1 LFLVFLREKKDS
13 VMIYE
18 KLLRLYNLPEDC
30 FNLFPEN
37 SHSIELNTV
46 STNSPQDDAYVN
58 DSTDDSN
65 KKVSFQENNVKSI
78 ETNVPIEIA
87 INSSRSEK
95 VDCNKCQ
102 FLIIEE
108 ISPGENDYRCCSMSK
123 YLTSTEVQCDNFE
136 QKAELPIEPEIDDY
150 TG

>member
-1 LFLVFLREKKDS
+1 MYYK
-13 VMIYE
+13 

-37 SHSIELNTV
+37 SHSIEINTV
-46 STNSPQDDAYVN
+46 STNSSQDDACTN
-58 DSTDDSN
+58 EPIDDPN
-65 KKVSFQENNVKSI
+65 QKVSFQENNVESI
-78 ETNVPIEIA
+78 ETNVPTELAGNLSSAEI
-87 INSSRSEK
+87 
-95 VDCNKCQ
+95 VDCYKCQ
-102 FLIIEE
+102 FFVIEE
-108 ISPGENDYRCCSMSK
+108 VSPGENDYRCCFMDK

>member
-1 LFLVFLREKKDS
+1 
-13 VMIYE
+13 MIYE

-78 ETNVPIEIA
+78 ETNVPTDLA
-87 INSSRSEK
+87 SNLSRAEK
-95 VDCNKCQ
+95 VDCSKCQ
-102 FLIIEE
+102 FLDIKE
-108 ISPGENDYRCCSMSK
+108 ICPGENDYRCCFMDK